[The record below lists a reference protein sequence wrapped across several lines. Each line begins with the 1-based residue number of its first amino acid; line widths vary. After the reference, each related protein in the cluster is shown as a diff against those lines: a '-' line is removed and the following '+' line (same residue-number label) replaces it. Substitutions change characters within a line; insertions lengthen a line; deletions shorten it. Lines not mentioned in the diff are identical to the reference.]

1 MSNQSSS
8 ITVIAK
14 ITGIVVSVAGIPAE
28 AAAASTVILSVGG
41 ALAIG
46 LIGYS
51 LMNLITSDN
60 DK

>member
-1 MSNQSSS
+1 MSNQASSLKVIAS
-8 ITVIAK
+8 ITSIA
-14 ITGIVVSVAGIPAE
+14 VSVVGIPVE
-28 AAAASTVILSVGG
+28 AAAASTIILSVGG

-46 LIGYS
+46 LIGYG